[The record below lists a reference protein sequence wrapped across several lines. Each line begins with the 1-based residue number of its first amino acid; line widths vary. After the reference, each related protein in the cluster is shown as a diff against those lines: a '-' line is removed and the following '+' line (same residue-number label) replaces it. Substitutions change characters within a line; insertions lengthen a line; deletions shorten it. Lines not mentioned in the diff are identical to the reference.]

1 MFQIR
6 GTHPRCL
13 VYALQML
20 ILLMQIRGRVHVHA
34 FCRIMTA
41 IWSTSKTTV
50 LGTIPRAIFDK
61 RSKLFPRMNEL

>member
-6 GTHPRCL
+6 GAHPRCL
-13 VYALQML
+13 VYALHNVM
-20 ILLMQIRGRVHVHA
+20 LMQIRDRVHA
-34 FCRIMTA
+34 FCRIMTT